1 MPLYNSDSHAV
12 QCASR
17 YVVEI
22 FLFLSF
28 RLDVHKRWCSFHP
41 HSTCLHPA
49 CLMKLIMHI
58 FMIELSPILEHF
70 CPMLVQIAQL
80 GLILPRWG
88 LILPRTPPPT
98 SVLHSAVTIPKTSV
112 FYTAVTNPIWQ
123 NTPSA
128 QPKTPL
134 FLTWTWKWAK
144 STTVWAKWTP
154 TGQNVWKVGKTVLE
168 VAKKIFIIFLPNLSS
183 WFAGTGVQ
191 NGCLQLFLLY
201 VFACYCLSECTKL
214 FRVWQWLWPT
224 GLWQHLHCQK
234 HSTSNRHPQRY

>member
-1 MPLYNSDSHAV
+1 MMPLYNSDSHAV

-88 LILPRTPPPT
+88 LILP
-98 SVLHSAVTIPKTSV
+98 SVLYSAFTIPKTSV
-112 FYTAVTNPIWQ
+112 FYSAVTNPFRGYVCTQ
-123 NTPSA
+123 NTP
-128 QPKTPL
+128 
-134 FLTWTWKWAK
+134 
-144 STTVWAKWTP
+144 
-154 TGQNVWKVGKTVLE
+154 
-168 VAKKIFIIFLPNLSS
+168 NL
-183 WFAGTGVQ
+183 Q
-191 NGCLQLFLLY
+191 
-201 VFACYCLSECTKL
+201 
-214 FRVWQWLWPT
+214 
-224 GLWQHLHCQK
+224 
-234 HSTSNRHPQRY
+234 

>member
-1 MPLYNSDSHAV
+1 MQIMFLLYPCRTLGTGV
-12 QCASR
+12 TG
-17 YVVEI
+17 
-22 FLFLSF
+22 LSILMIHNPT
-28 RLDVHKRWCSFHP
+28 RKCMQQIRKLAESTSSFSQWFNVFFP
-41 HSTCLHPA
+41 
-49 CLMKLIMHI
+49 K
-58 FMIELSPILEHF
+58 LEHF
-70 CPMLVQIAQL
+70 CPFFVQTAQM